1 MTIHLKS
8 CWSPCFWHGNVKDG
22 TYAIGVYTITISI
35 CIITY
40 IAYML
45 GGGDTSMLWLPFFE
59 TDLKSGTLQ
68 GSGGFAIFYFIV
80 FMVMGVLLMLG
91 ARHNIRALIMP
102 WIYGMYVIILFQTMF
117 GLWLIFGYYIYLEL
131 VFAALCNWAWM
142 AFNIYCALVVKSHLR
157 NLRSEQSPDIAYLN
171 DI

>member
-1 MTIHLKS
+1 MTEFLLS
-8 CWSPCFWHGNVKDG
+8 
-22 TYAIGVYTITISI
+22 
-35 CIITY
+35 
-40 IAYML
+40 
-45 GGGDTSMLWLPFFE
+45 
-59 TDLKSGTLQ
+59 DLKSGTLQ